1 MRIYPTIFLLLLC
14 TMGTGGLPFAS
25 AQQYTPGKKQQEE
38 RKKLAKE
45 IETSM
50 RKQLLDIWYPRSV
63 DSIYGGF
70 LSNFSFDFQPTGIQD
85 KMIVTQARHVWSNS
99 VAARIYPGEKHFH
112 DAAKQGFDFL
122 KRVMWDQANG
132 GLFTLVTREGKLK
145 DSTHKTAYG
154 NAFGIYA
161 CAAWYKTSGDTE
173 ALELAKKCFYWLE
186 EKSHD
191 KIYKGYCQDLSIEG
205 KPLKRDENTPSTS
218 SLGYKD
224 QNSSIHL
231 LEAFT
236 ELYEVWPDSLL
247 RTRLQE
253 MLLLVR
259 DVQTSHRGN
268 LILYFQPDWTPIS
281 FRDSSESIILTHK
294 NLDHVSFGHDI
305 ETAYLLLE
313 ASHVLGWKKDDKTMR
328 IAKKMVDHTI
338 NTSWDGKNGGFFD
351 EGYYFKNKTGIT
363 IIKNSKNWWAQA
375 EALNSLLLMAD
386 HFPHDRMQYFQ
397 KFKQQW
403 QYIKTYIIDPVHGDW
418 FEEGLDTR
426 PERKTSLKG
435 HIWKGTYHHLRSM
448 SNCIKHLRN

>member
-1 MRIYPTIFLLLLC
+1 MAGR
-14 TMGTGGLPFAS
+14 
-25 AQQYTPGKKQQEE
+25 
-38 RKKLAKE
+38 
-45 IETSM
+45 
-50 RKQLLDIWYPRSV
+50 
-63 DSIYGGF
+63 
-70 LSNFSFDFQPTGIQD
+70 
-85 KMIVTQARHVWSNS
+85 
-99 VAARIYPGEKHFH
+99 
-112 DAAKQGFDFL
+112 
-122 KRVMWDQANG
+122 
-132 GLFTLVTREGKLK
+132 
-145 DSTHKTAYG
+145 
-154 NAFGIYA
+154 
-161 CAAWYKTSGDTE
+161 
-173 ALELAKKCFYWLE
+173 
-186 EKSHD
+186 KSHD
-191 KIYKGYCQDLSIEG
+191 KIYKGYYQDLSIEG

-313 ASHVLGWKKDDKTMR
+313 ASHVLGWKKDDKTVG

-338 NTSWDGKNGGFFD
+338 NTSWDGKNGGFD

-363 IIKNSKNWWAQA
+363 IIKNSKTGGPRQ
-375 EALNSLLLMAD
+375 
-386 HFPHDRMQYFQ
+386 R
-397 KFKQQW
+397 
-403 QYIKTYIIDPVHGDW
+403 
-418 FEEGLDTR
+418 R
-426 PERKTSLKG
+426 
-435 HIWKGTYHHLRSM
+435 
-448 SNCIKHLRN
+448 

>member
-1 MRIYPTIFLLLLC
+1 
-14 TMGTGGLPFAS
+14 MGPSSLPFAS
-25 AQQYTPGKKQQEE
+25 AQQHTPGTKQQEE

-45 IETSM
+45 IEISM
-50 RKQLLDIWYPRSV
+50 RKQLLDKWYPLSV

-99 VAARIYPGEKHFH
+99 VAARIYPSEKHFH

-122 KRVMWDQANG
+122 KRVMWDHANEG
-132 GLFTLVTREGKLK
+132 FFTLVTREGKLK
-145 DSTHKTAYG
+145 DSTQKTAYG

-161 CAAWYKTSGDTE
+161 CAAWYKTSGDKE

-191 KIYKGYCQDLSIEG
+191 KIYKGYYQDLSIEG
-205 KPLKRDENTPSTS
+205 GPLKRDENTPSTS

-236 ELYEVWPDSLL
+236 ELYDVWPDSLL
-247 RTRLQE
+247 RIRLKE

-268 LILYFQPDWTPIS
+268 LILYFQPDWTPVS

-313 ASHVLGWKKDDKTMR
+313 ASHALGWKKDDKTIS

-338 NTSWDGKNGGFFD
+338 NTSWDGKKGGFFD
-351 EGYYFKNKTGIT
+351 EGYYFKNKAGIT

-375 EALNSLLLMAD
+375 EALNSLLIMAD
-386 HFPHDRMQYFQ
+386 YFPNDRMQYFQ
-397 KFKQQW
+397 KFRQQW
-403 QYIKTYIIDPVHGDW
+403 DYIKTYIIDPIHGDW

-448 SNCIKHLRN
+448 SNCVKHLRN

>member
-1 MRIYPTIFLLLLC
+1 MRICPTIFLLLLC
-14 TMGTGGLPFAS
+14 TMGPGSLPLVS
-25 AQQYTPGKKQQEE
+25 AQQHTLSKKQQEE
-38 RKKLAKE
+38 RKNLAEE
-45 IETSM
+45 IEMSM

-70 LSNFSFDFQPTGIQD
+70 LSNFTFDFQPAGIQD

-99 VAARIYPGEKHFH
+99 IAARIYPNEKHFH
-112 DAAKQGFDFL
+112 DAAKQGFEFL

-132 GLFTLVTREGKLK
+132 GFFTLVSREGKLK
-145 DSTHKTAYG
+145 DSSHKTAYG

-161 CAAWYKTSGDTE
+161 CAAWYKTSGDTA

-186 EKSHD
+186 EKNHD
-191 KIYKGYCQDLSIEG
+191 KIHKGYYQDLSIEG
-205 KPLKRDENTPSTS
+205 KPLKRDANTPSTS

-236 ELYEVWPDSLL
+236 ELYEVWPDSLV
-247 RTRLQE
+247 RERLEE
-253 MLLLVR
+253 MLRLIR
-259 DVQTSHRGN
+259 DVITTERGY
-268 LILYFQPDWTPIS
+268 LTLYFLPDWTPLT
-281 FRDSSESIILTHK
+281 FRDSSEAIILQHK

-313 ASHVLGWKKDDKTMR
+313 ASQVLGWKNDDRTLS

-338 NTSWDGKNGGFFD
+338 NTSWDSRNGGFFD

-386 HFPHDRMQYFQ
+386 HYPNDRMLYFQ

-403 QYIKTYIIDPVHGDW
+403 QYIKTYIIDPLHGDW

-448 SNCIKHLRN
+448 SNCVKRLRN

>member
-1 MRIYPTIFLLLLC
+1 MSP
-14 TMGTGGLPFAS
+14 GSLPLVS
-25 AQQYTPGKKQQEE
+25 AQEYTPGRKQQEE

-50 RKQLLDIWYPRSV
+50 RKQLLDKWYPRSV
-63 DSIYGGF
+63 DSVYGGF
-70 LSNFSFDFQPTGIQD
+70 LSNFTFDFRPTSTQD

-99 VAARIYPGEKHFH
+99 LAARIYPTEKHFH
-112 DAAKQGFDFL
+112 EAAKQGFEFL
-122 KRVMWDQANG
+122 KRIMWDPANG
-132 GLFTLVTREGKLK
+132 GFFTLVTREGKLK

-161 CAAWYKTSGDTE
+161 CAAWYKTSRDAE

-191 KIYKGYCQDLSIEG
+191 KIYKGYYQDLSIEG
-205 KPLKRDENTPSTS
+205 SPLKRDETTLSTS

-247 RTRLQE
+247 RTRLEE

-259 DVQTSHRGN
+259 DVQTSERGN
-268 LILYFQPDWTPIS
+268 LILYFQPNWTPIS
-281 FRDSSESIILTHK
+281 FRDSSKTTIEKHK

-313 ASHVLGWKKDDKTMR
+313 ASQALGWKDDARTMS

-338 NTSWDGKNGGFFD
+338 YTSWDTVRGGFFD
-351 EGYYFKNKTGIT
+351 EGYYFKNKTAIT

-386 HFPHDRMQYFQ
+386 HFPNDSMQYFQ

-403 QYIKTYIIDPVHGDW
+403 QYIKTYLIDPVYGDW

-448 SNCIKHLRN
+448 SNCVQRLRS